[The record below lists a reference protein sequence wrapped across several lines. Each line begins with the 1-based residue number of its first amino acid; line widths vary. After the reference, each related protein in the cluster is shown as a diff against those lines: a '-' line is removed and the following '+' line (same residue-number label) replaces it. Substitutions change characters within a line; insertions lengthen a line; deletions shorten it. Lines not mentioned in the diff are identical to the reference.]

1 MEADGAFPM
10 KNEWFIMSVLTLSP
24 ALGLIG
30 YGLWDLVQSGA
41 ADAPV
46 LPTYLGVV
54 MLLYWIVGFVG
65 GWGFRKH

>member
-1 MEADGAFPM
+1 
-10 KNEWFIMSVLTLSP
+10 
-24 ALGLIG
+24 
-30 YGLWDLVQSGA
+30 
-41 ADAPV
+41 